1 MNEKQKLLIE
11 IIGVMGI
18 VLSLVFVGMQLNFE
32 AEVALSEQYANR
44 AESIKSDLRTR
55 LESEALMSALEI
67 RWEFGERP
75 SWWNEEYE
83 RQVTVSD
90 ASAKQVWA
98 NIYNIQLG
106 LYQADNLYFQYQQGL
121 LDEEFWKIS
130 RDNVKES
137 LQDSFVRDVYLDSYL
152 PIREV
157 VLEIL
162 NVSSNET
169 RCGQD
174 TC

>member
-1 MNEKQKLLIE
+1 MNDKKKFLVE
-11 IIGVMGI
+11 IIGAIGI
-18 VLSLVFVGMQLNFE
+18 VMSLVFVGMQLNFE
-32 AEVALSEQYANR
+32 AEVALAEQYANR
-44 AESIKSDLRTR
+44 TESIKSDLRTR
-55 LESEALMSALEI
+55 LESEPFMSALET

-90 ASAKQVWA
+90 ATAKQVWA

-121 LDEEFWKIS
+121 LDEEFWQIS

-137 LQDSFVRDVYLDSYL
+137 LRDSFVREVYLDSYL

-157 VLEIL
+157 LLEIDSEL
-162 NVSSNET
+162 MHP
-169 RCGQD
+169 
-174 TC
+174 